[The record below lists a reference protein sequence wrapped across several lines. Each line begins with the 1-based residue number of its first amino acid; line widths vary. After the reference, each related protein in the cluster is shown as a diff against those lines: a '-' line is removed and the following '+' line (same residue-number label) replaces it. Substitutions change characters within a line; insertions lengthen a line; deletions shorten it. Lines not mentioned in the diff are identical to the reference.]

1 MINKVI
7 NFEDALS
14 EYGATVFVQTASVYE
29 GPNIKKACE
38 GLYLCLDAGRHGGT
52 TTSAYIPRK
61 QAKKIIKAMK
71 EVLNEE

>member
-7 NFEDALS
+7 NFDAALS
-14 EYGATVFVQTASVYE
+14 EYGVTVSVQTASVYE
-29 GPNIKKACE
+29 GHNTVPSCE

-71 EVLNEE
+71 EVLND